1 MKNILNV
8 TKWSKRVVITI
19 GSIAIV
25 VSWKKNYSLKVVRE
39 NEVVLEIKLK

>member
-25 VSWKKNYSLKVVRE
+25 ISWKKNYSLKVIRE
-39 NEVVLEIKLK
+39 NDVVIEVKIK